1 MVDFSTIL
9 QTPEVRAIVQE
20 RALERAFHDALFP
33 LLLFRSEAN
42 PVEWPQGVG
51 DSYIATAPGLLAN
64 SMGTLRPG
72 VDPTPQSYAIEQ
84 WEASLNQYAG
94 TIDTHMPTSAQAIV
108 DLFMRNAQQLGM
120 QAARS
125 VNALV
130 RNRMFNAAEAGNGVV
145 DGVVTASTSVRVKR
159 LNGFTRARNPLITGA
174 SKVRFDTVS
183 GANPLRVSVAGTAN
197 TVIGYTPDVAGDE
210 FGPGVLTMSANVTC
224 ADRAYIKSYDCSKV
238 IRVGGG
244 NSVNDI
250 DPTDLPRLE
259 SLRAVVADLKKN
271 NVPRHLDGLY
281 HMHLEPES
289 VSAFYADQ
297 ELQRLHTGV
306 PDAYCYKEM
315 ALGVFFGVIFV
326 ENNEVP
332 LPTNVGSHDGVT
344 FDQDDNFA
352 GEFYS
357 TGVATGT
364 PIHRALVTGHGGI
377 FEFYQDPANFL
388 TEAGMIGHAGPV
400 QVSNNGIELMAD
412 RITMVL
418 RSPLNRLQDVVAASW
433 KFLGDWPVRTDA
445 ATGDDSRYKRFRIV
459 QHAVQGT

>member
-9 QTPEVRAIVQE
+9 QTAEVRAIVQE

-64 SMGTLRPG
+64 SMGALRPG

-145 DGVVTASTSVRVKR
+145 DGAQVGSTSVRVKR

-183 GANPLRVSVAGTAN
+183 GANPLRVSVAGVAN

-224 ADRAYIKSYDCSKV
+224 ADRA
-238 IRVGGG
+238 
-244 NSVNDI
+244 
-250 DPTDLPRLE
+250 PWTPRA
-259 SLRAVVADLKKN
+259 SSMSSN
-271 NVPRHLDGLY
+271 G
-281 HMHLEPES
+281 
-289 VSAFYADQ
+289 
-297 ELQRLHTGV
+297 
-306 PDAYCYKEM
+306 
-315 ALGVFFGVIFV
+315 
-326 ENNEVP
+326 
-332 LPTNVGSHDGVT
+332 
-344 FDQDDNFA
+344 
-352 GEFYS
+352 
-357 TGVATGT
+357 
-364 PIHRALVTGHGGI
+364 
-377 FEFYQDPANFL
+377 PA
-388 TEAGMIGHAGPV
+388 
-400 QVSNNGIELMAD
+400 
-412 RITMVL
+412 
-418 RSPLNRLQDVVAASW
+418 AA
-433 KFLGDWPVRTDA
+433 
-445 ATGDDSRYKRFRIV
+445 
-459 QHAVQGT
+459 